1 MMPDNAPQPQAQT
14 DIFEDTKLF
23 FKFLLLLISLFSR
36 PSEAF
41 LRYRFGERYFS
52 LFPVLATALIIH
64 LLVIFSAATNSITG
78 VSIPA
83 TGVLIFSYAFI
94 AMSLYHRFVIIKGEF
109 KGDYEVYSFQPGYSL
124 GIWYRIFK
132 DDGILNRLFPHF
144 VQRAVEPAVVFIIGS
159 IIMFFDTALGGFLQF
174 SAFCLL
180 IQEAIAYRYRRIEY
194 LNQKDARLLA
204 KYNSNLEEEFNQ
216 KKPESIEVAQTVSSL

>member
-1 MMPDNAPQPQAQT
+1 MLDAPQPKPET
-14 DIFEDTKLF
+14 DIFEDTKLLI
-23 FKFLLLLISLFSR
+23 KFLLLLISLFSR

-52 LFPVLATALIIH
+52 LFPVLSTALIIH
-64 LLVIFSAATNSITG
+64 LFVVFNTATNSITG
-78 VSIPA
+78 ADITSI
-83 TGVLIFSYAFI
+83 GVLLFSYAFV

-109 KGDYEVYSFQPGYSL
+109 KGDYEVYSFQPGYSRD
-124 GIWYRIFK
+124 IWYRIFK
-132 DDGILNRLFPHF
+132 DDGILNRLFPYF
-144 VQRAVEPAVVFIIGS
+144 VQRAVEPAFVFIIGS
-159 IIMFFDTALGGFLQF
+159 IIIFFDTALGIFLQL

-204 KYNSNLEEEFNQ
+204 KYNYNLEEEFNQ
-216 KKPESIEVAQTVSSL
+216 KKPETAEIVQTVSSL